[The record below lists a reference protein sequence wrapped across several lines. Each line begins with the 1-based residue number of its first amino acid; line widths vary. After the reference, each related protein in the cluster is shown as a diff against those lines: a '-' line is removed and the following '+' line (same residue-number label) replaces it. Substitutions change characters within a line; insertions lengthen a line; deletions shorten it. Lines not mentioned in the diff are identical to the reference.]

1 MLRFFAGT
9 GMASAY
15 YEKPY
20 CRISVYLV
28 GILFGW
34 LVSKD
39 MLPRRIPAW
48 FYVLGYTAIFVLGY
62 VMIWGLQ
69 TEAQYDMSHSQSS
82 WADPSATTDA
92 WYNAMARPVWALL
105 LCASSSTFAT
115 TGTRV
120 PSGPVS
126 SSVEMLPSAPSSAP
140 ASVPSS
146 APLTRR
152 VLSPRQCHPPPA
164 ARCWHHPL
172 PATLIVSC
180 RGA

>member
-1 MLRFFAGT
+1 MQ
-9 GMASAY
+9 
-15 YEKPY
+15 Y

-92 WYNAMARPVWALL
+92 WYNAMARPVWVLL
-105 LCASSSTFAT
+105 LCIRVYFCHYGYARAVRTCVVIRRDAPQRPLQRPRQRPLQRPLNSTRA
-115 TGTRV
+115 
-120 PSGPVS
+120 
-126 SSVEMLPSAPSSAP
+126 ESSAMP
-140 ASVPSS
+140 
-146 APLTRR
+146 
-152 VLSPRQCHPPPA
+152 PPPA

>member
-1 MLRFFAGT
+1 
-9 GMASAY
+9 MASAY

-105 LCASSSTFAT
+105 LCILVYFCHY
-115 TGTRV
+115 GCVYRV
-120 PSGPVS
+120 VQICVVISDDA
-126 SSVEMLPSAPSSAP
+126 SVEMLPSAPC
-140 ASVPSS
+140 
-146 APLTRR
+146 TRR
-152 VLSPRQCHPPPA
+152 VLNPRHATPQLRIAGIMLRRAVSA
-164 ARCWHHPL
+164 AHRVLPRCL
-172 PATLIVSC
+172 
-180 RGA
+180 